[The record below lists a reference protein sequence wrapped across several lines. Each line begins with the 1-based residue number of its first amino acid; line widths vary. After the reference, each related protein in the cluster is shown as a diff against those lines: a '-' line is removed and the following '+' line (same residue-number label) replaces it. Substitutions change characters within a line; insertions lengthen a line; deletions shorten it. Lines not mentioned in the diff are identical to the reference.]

1 MKKYERTMQKRRN
14 RKAAL
19 KELKKHM
26 PSIVVMM
33 FLVLSMTAA
42 VIGITGRTK
51 AAEPV
56 KILCE
61 HDWYMD
67 ECRIPTCEEEGYYH
81 STCLK
86 CGMEKS
92 NIQSALKHE
101 TTSRVIGETE
111 DGETIVYVRCNRCGD
126 ENTFYN

>member
-1 MKKYERTMQKRRN
+1 MKNYQKTLQKRRQ
-14 RKAAL
+14 RKAAI
-19 KELKKHM
+19 KEIKKHSA
-26 PSIVVMM
+26 SIFVIC
-33 FLVLSMTAA
+33 FVLAAIGMTTVA
-42 VIGITGRTK
+42 ITGK
-51 AAEPV
+51 MQAAEPV

-67 ECRIPTCEEEGYYH
+67 ECRIPTCDTEGYYH

-92 NIQSALKHE
+92 NTQEALKHD
-101 TTSRVIGETE
+101 TVSREMGTTE
-111 DGETIVYVRCNRCGD
+111 DGETIVYVRCKRCGD

>member
-51 AAEPV
+51 AA
-56 KILCE
+56 
-61 HDWYMD
+61 DD
-67 ECRIPTCEEEGYYH
+67 TD
-81 STCLK
+81 
-86 CGMEKS
+86 
-92 NIQSALKHE
+92 AA
-101 TTSRVIGETE
+101 
-111 DGETIVYVRCNRCGD
+111 
-126 ENTFYN
+126 

>member
-1 MKKYERTMQKRRN
+1 MKNYQKTLQKRRN

-19 KELKKHM
+19 KEIKKHSA
-26 PSIVVMM
+26 SI
-33 FLVLSMTAA
+33 LVICFVLAAIGMTTVAIA
-42 VIGITGRTK
+42 GK
-51 AAEPV
+51 MQAAEPV

-61 HDWYMD
+61 HDWCMD
-67 ECRIPTCEEEGYYH
+67 ECRTPTCDTEGYCH

-92 NIQSALKHE
+92 NIQSALKHD
-101 TTSRVIGETE
+101 TVSRVIGETE
-111 DGETIVYVRCNRCGD
+111 DGETIVYVKCTRCGE